1 VVAQLLRGEDGDVIG
16 TTGFYVDV
24 TFPPEERETF
34 ITNAV
39 AEIAENRA
47 VIEQVKGIL
56 MMVYRVDAD
65 AAFDLLKW
73 RSQECNIK
81 LRAIAEQLLADFRA
95 LDYDDTLPP
104 RSIFDQLLLT
114 THERVGQCSLAGS
127 ETGDGP
133 AGRWSATSPAPAA
146 NT

>member
-1 VVAQLLRGEDGDVIG
+1 
-16 TTGFYVDV
+16 
-24 TFPPEERETF
+24 
-34 ITNAV
+34 
-39 AEIAENRA
+39 
-47 VIEQVKGIL
+47 